1 MASILGLQV
10 FVSIALILG
19 DGLYNFLRILY
30 FTATNIHARAKKSN
44 LKTGNFT
51 TEVSGPRL
59 LHFLPHLLM
68 SCGKSGQ
75 WYLSKVL
82 QFVFPVRCRHGVEFY

>member
-1 MASILGLQV
+1 MASALELQV

-30 FTATNIHARAKKSN
+30 FTATNIHARAKNGN

-51 TEVSGPRL
+51 TQESGLCPAYCISYVI
-59 LHFLPHLLM
+59 F
-68 SCGKSGQ
+68 SC
-75 WYLSKVL
+75 LVA
-82 QFVFPVRCRHGVEFY
+82 